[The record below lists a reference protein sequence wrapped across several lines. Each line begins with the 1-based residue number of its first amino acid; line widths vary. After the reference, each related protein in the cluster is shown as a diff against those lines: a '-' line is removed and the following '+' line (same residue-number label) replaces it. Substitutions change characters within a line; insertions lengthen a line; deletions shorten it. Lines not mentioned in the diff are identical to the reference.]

1 MALVGTSMVENAK
14 MAQKLGYLSLPD
26 GLLIPIDEAL
36 RLGPAKVVLMTTGT
50 QGEPSSI
57 LGRLAEG
64 RNRQFDLLPNDTV
77 VLSSHPIPGNEEMV
91 HRTIN
96 RLLQRGARV
105 VYDPIAPVHVS
116 GHASAE
122 EMKLLIHLVKP
133 KNFVPIHG
141 ELRHLTQHAQIAREV
156 GLPDDNIAVVE
167 NGTVLEF
174 EDGVMHAAERIPGG
188 YVYVDG
194 SGVGDIGP
202 SVMREREALAQDGF
216 VIVNL
221 RVNQD
226 GQVVGEPEIISRG
239 FVFVRDADEMFK
251 AAQARIADAAA
262 RANGNLREKV
272 QQSLADFFY
281 AELKRR
287 PMIFTLVNQI

>member
-1 MALVGTSMVENAK
+1 
-14 MAQKLGYLSLPD
+14 
-26 GLLIPIDEAL
+26 
-36 RLGPAKVVLMTTGT
+36 
-50 QGEPSSI
+50 
-57 LGRLAEG
+57 
-64 RNRQFDLLPNDTV
+64 
-77 VLSSHPIPGNEEMV
+77 VLSSHPIPGNEELV

-96 RLLQRGARV
+96 HLLQRGATV

-133 KNFVPIHG
+133 KNFVPVHG
-141 ELRHLTQHAQIAREV
+141 ELRHLTQHAHIAREV
-156 GLPDDNIAVVE
+156 GIPAENIAVVE

-174 EDGVMHAAERIPGG
+174 EDGRMSVAERIPGG

-221 RVNQD
+221 RVNKD

-239 FVFVRDADEMFK
+239 FVFVRDSEEMFK
-251 AAQARIADAAA
+251 AAQERIASAAA
-262 RANGNLREKV
+262 RANGNLRDKV
-272 QQSLADFFY
+272 QQALAEFFY
-281 AELKRR
+281 SELKRR
-287 PMIFTLVNQI
+287 PMIFTLVNQV

>member
-1 MALVGTSMVENAK
+1 
-14 MAQKLGYLSLPD
+14 MAQKLGYLNVPD
-26 GLLIPIDEAL
+26 GMIIPIDEAL
-36 RLGPAKVVLMTTGT
+36 RSSPSKVVIMTTGT

-57 LGRLAEG
+57 LGRLSEA
-64 RNRQFDLLPNDTV
+64 RNRQFDLIANDTV

-105 VYDPIAPVHVS
+105 IYDPIAPVHVS

-133 KNFVPIHG
+133 RNFIPVHG
-141 ELRHLTQHAQIAREV
+141 ELRHLTQHAAIARQMGIPHE
-156 GLPDDNIAVVE
+156 NIAVVE

-174 EDGVMHAAERIPGG
+174 ENGKLTVGERIPGG

-202 SVMREREALAQDGF
+202 SVMREREALAEDGF
-216 VIVNL
+216 VVVNL
-221 RVNQD
+221 RVNKA
-226 GQVVGEPEIISRG
+226 GQLVGKPEIISRG
-239 FVFVRDADEMFK
+239 FVFVRDADEMFS
-251 AAQARIADAAA
+251 AAQAQIVSAAA
-262 RANGNLREKV
+262 RANGYGSAGSATPASAAALREKV
-272 QQSLADFFY
+272 QQALADFFY

-287 PMIFTLVNQI
+287 PMIFALVNEV